1 MVTLLLEATLKDVDA
16 NPLQNKT
23 INFYYSYDQETW
35 NLIEAKTTDSNGKA
49 TTTFNTNQTTYFK
62 ASFEGDDEYDPSVAY
77 ASYEVEAPTPPPTPA
92 EVGFQQLLFVVLLF
106 MVIIVIIMAVGS
118 IRLEEK

>member
-23 INFYYSYDQETW
+23 INFYYSYDKQTW
-35 NLIEAKTTDSNGKA
+35 NLIEAKATDSNGKA

-77 ASYEVEAPTPPPTPA
+77 ATYEVPYYEAGLVNMTNM
-92 EVGFQQLLFVVLLF
+92 
-106 MVIIVIIMAVGS
+106 MVILLVIMLVIELIMML
-118 IRLEEK
+118 IRMAREK